1 MKPTTTKSSQNSE
14 RPTAT
19 DTLVSISELVL
30 KFRSEEKP
38 NLATVA
44 RVANRAS
51 SLLRLKDLDERMECE
66 NAATIQI
73 AKKHGLMS

>member
-1 MKPTTTKSSQNSE
+1 MKPTTTKSSEKSE

-19 DTLVSISELVL
+19 HTLVSISELVL
-30 KFRSEEKP
+30 KFRDEEKP

-51 SLLRLKDLDERMECE
+51 GLLRLKDLDEKMEVE

-73 AKKHGLMS
+73 AKKHWLMS

>member
-1 MKPTTTKSSQNSE
+1 MAVS
-14 RPTAT
+14 RPVISDRAEYFRL
-19 DTLVSISELVL
+19 TL
-30 KFRSEEKP
+30 RSDICEKP

-51 SLLRLKDLDERMECE
+51 GLLRIQDLDEKIEVE

-73 AKKHGLMS
+73 AKRHGLMS

>member
-1 MKPTTTKSSQNSE
+1 MKQNVAKSESTK
-14 RPTAT
+14 PTAT

-30 KFRSEEKP
+30 KFRGEEKP

-51 SLLRLKDLDERMECE
+51 GLLRIKDLDEKMEVE

>member
-1 MKPTTTKSSQNSE
+1 MKPTVAKSEKTE

-30 KFRSEEKP
+30 KFRGEEKP

-51 SLLRLKDLDERMECE
+51 GLLRLKDLDEKMEVE

>member
-1 MKPTTTKSSQNSE
+1 MKPTTTKSSENV

-30 KFRSEEKP
+30 KFRGVEKP

-44 RVANRAS
+44 RTANRAS
-51 SLLRLKDLDERMECE
+51 GLLRIKDLDEKMEVE